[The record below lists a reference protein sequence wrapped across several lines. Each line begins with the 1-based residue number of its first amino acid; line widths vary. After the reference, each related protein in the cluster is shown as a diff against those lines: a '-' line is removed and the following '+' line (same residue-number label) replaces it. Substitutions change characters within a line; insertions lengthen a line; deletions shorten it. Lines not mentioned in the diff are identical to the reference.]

1 MDAYPVAEMGS
12 PVSPKTIDGKVIDLI
27 LKDCLPLN
35 ILSDLRFQKSAASWP
50 FCLNVVWLNSRHT
63 HV

>member
-12 PVSPKTIDGKVIDLI
+12 PVPPKTIDGKVIDLI

-35 ILSDLRFQKSAASWP
+35 ILSDLRFQKSAAS
-50 FCLNVVWLNSRHT
+50 
-63 HV
+63 